1 MFGIGSSSVDILDRS
16 LTAIEGTYLM
26 AKTIAEIRRR
36 VRAEASRAS
45 GVPVSEL
52 EDEHTLKEDL
62 GISHT
67 GFVSMAQSLDTFVKS
82 ENPGG
87 SVLVG
92 DLENDSSTV
101 GSTDS
106 LVEERMR
113 R

>member
-1 MFGIGSSSVDILDRS
+1 
-16 LTAIEGTYLM
+16 M
-26 AKTIAEIRRR
+26 AKTTAEIRQK

-45 GVPVSEL
+45 GVPVSQ
-52 EDEHTLKEDL
+52 LKDDL
-62 GISHT
+62 GIPHT

-101 GSTDS
+101 ASADT
-106 LVEERMR
+106 LVRERMER
-113 R
+113 